1 VERAAGRGPVASN
14 GGRGQARANT
24 TEDDSMLRK
33 NAKVEILRRV
43 DLFRDCT
50 KKELGELVPIAD
62 EIDVAAGTTLL
73 EQGAPGRQFFVLL
86 EGSVDV
92 TRDGER
98 LPVRGESEAY
108 GEISLL
114 TGLGATATVTAASDL
129 RVLVIEARAFAQLL
143 EHSPSIQLRL
153 LRSVSERLAPHLV

>member
-1 VERAAGRGPVASN
+1 
-14 GGRGQARANT
+14 
-24 TEDDSMLRK
+24 MLRK

-43 DLFRDCT
+43 DLFRECT
-50 KKELGELVPIAD
+50 KKEIGELVAIAD
-62 EIDVAAGTTLL
+62 EIDIPTGTVLL

-86 EGSVDV
+86 EGDVEV

-114 TGLGATATVTAASDL
+114 TGLPATATVTARSDL
-129 RVLVIEARAFAQLL
+129 QVLVIEARAFAHLL
-143 EHSPSIQLRL
+143 QHSPSIQLRL

>member
-1 VERAAGRGPVASN
+1 
-14 GGRGQARANT
+14 
-24 TEDDSMLRK
+24 MLRK
-33 NAKVEILRRV
+33 NAKIEILRRV

-62 EIDVAAGTTLL
+62 ELDIPAGTVLL

-86 EGSVDV
+86 EGTVDV
-92 TRDGER
+92 TRDGEH

-108 GEISLL
+108 GEIALL
-114 TGLGATATVTAASDL
+114 TGLPATATVKAMTEL
-129 RVLVIEARAFAQLL
+129 RVLVIEARAFEQLL

-153 LRSVSERLAPHLV
+153 LRSVSARLAPHLV